1 MRMQPDGCDYYCDSY
16 GPLRGKCARSRSS
29 YLSPGQSLSPG
40 LSRFRFW
47 RTGRLLR
54 HKFLIFHHFDLSDQ
68 LAVHFIRTV
77 GQTQGAGSGEQTSK
91 REVF

>member
-29 YLSPGQSLSPG
+29 YLSLG

-77 GQTQGAGSGEQTSK
+77 CQTQGAGRGEQTSK
-91 REVF
+91 REVS